1 MTHYFF
7 HICSRTER
15 IVDREGADFDTLE
28 AAVVEARLAARE
40 ILAED
45 LRKGQIDD
53 TRLFEIFDDRGN
65 LWRGCPSRTRSIS
78 RSRDRGTDEP
88 LVFFLAFAISVA
100 RKGFQTGAVSHADNA
115 AFGIDEL
122 FAFQDM

>member
-53 TRLFEIFDDRGN
+53 TRLFEIFDDRGE
-65 LWRGCPSRTRSIS
+65 L
-78 RSRDRGTDEP
+78 
-88 LVFFLAFAISVA
+88 VA
-100 RKGFQTGAVSHADNA
+100 R
-115 AFGIDEL
+115 L
-122 FAFQDM
+122 PFQDALN